1 MTETDRQEVHGHLF
15 WELYF
20 APRQKLQGHRHLF
33 LSLLQSLARGFFL
46 LLGVSLPWVN
56 PPYGENHFYVEVR
69 GLDGDK
75 CIIYQRLEGP
85 DVQKSLDRINELFD
99 KSYKEFYIF
108 CKIPRDV
115 ATQLSTDYSRIADY
129 CNGPMVDQL
138 KANTSSSNPD

>member
-1 MTETDRQEVHGHLF
+1 MSVIFVSACAGIGLEECGDDKACLTAA
-15 WELYF
+15 F
-20 APRQKLQGHRHLF
+20 AQCTKAKGTID
-33 LSLLQSLARGFFL
+33 
-46 LLGVSLPWVN
+46 V
-56 PPYGENHFYVEVR
+56 YGENHFYVEVR